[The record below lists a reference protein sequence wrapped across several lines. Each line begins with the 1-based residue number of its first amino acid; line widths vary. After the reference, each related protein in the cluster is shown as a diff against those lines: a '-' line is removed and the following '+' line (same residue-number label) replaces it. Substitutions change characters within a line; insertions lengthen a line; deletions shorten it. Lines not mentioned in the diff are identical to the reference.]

1 VETGL
6 RLQLPGSGE
15 VGKAGGPNGDLY
27 VEVTVSPHASFSRD
41 GDDLLATLEVSMSDA
56 ILGTE
61 TAIDGLDGEV
71 DLEIRPGVQS
81 GDVLTIKGRGI
92 TPLRGT
98 QRGDLRVGV
107 QVVTP
112 TKLDSAQRS
121 LIEDFAK
128 KQKAPGP
135 QLAQFQQGLFSKLR
149 DRFRH

>member
-1 VETGL
+1 M
-6 RLQLPGSGE
+6 
-15 VGKAGGPNGDLY
+15 GKAGGPSGDLY
-27 VEVTVSPHASFSRD
+27 VEVTVSPHASFSRE

-61 TAIDGLDGEV
+61 TSIDGLDGQV

-81 GDVLTIKGRGI
+81 GDILTIKGRGI
-92 TPLRGT
+92 TPLRGN

-112 TKLDSAQRS
+112 SRLDSAQRA

-128 KQKAPGP
+128 KTKAPSP

-149 DRFRH
+149 DRFRGH